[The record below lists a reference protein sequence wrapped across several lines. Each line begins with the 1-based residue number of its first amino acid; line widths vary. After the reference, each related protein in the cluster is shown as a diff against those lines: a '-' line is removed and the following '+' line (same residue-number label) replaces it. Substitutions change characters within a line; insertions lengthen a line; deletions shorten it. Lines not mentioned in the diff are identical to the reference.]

1 MRHDHNTLPRVGAAG
16 KIPMAAVG
24 ALLLCVFFAV
34 VGGSRVHSAPPAH
47 QVAMLA
53 DGTVVTLE
61 GVTYGRERRF
71 GGMSIEQIPGTGDAT
86 PDTQDAIILWTRAV
100 RPAAGRNARVGF
112 QPGPIHIFD
121 DAGKECISCESVA
134 QARYLPN
141 NGHAFML
148 YAWPRR
154 SAEFSVEISYSYDP
168 RHPAIVKFRVANPHP
183 VRTPPYTP
191 MPAPITRRDAD
202 LEVTLD
208 GLHQMPP
215 PMYRGG
221 PIGRQELENRLQPLH
236 TMASFR
242 MKFHGQPTQEWIPT
256 EALIT
261 DSTGNAYNGEASNL
275 YQPGRYPLTYY
286 RSDRD
291 EPLKIGAWFHRT
303 ANATFAPQ
311 ETMALNNLPMR
322 LGSYLRTPGAT
333 ARLADVTLEMSEIGE
348 VECVGKRTM
357 VKLNVYGGDPHLA
370 LLMQVRNERG
380 KSANGIGPNEQ
391 AKWITGAM
399 RAPEKFRDE
408 ETANPAPHRCAEFLM
423 DLPRGTSRI
432 SLTIAVNRSHFFE
445 FTPTPTVL
453 HDLPAR

>member
-1 MRHDHNTLPRVGAAG
+1 MRYDHNTLPRIGAAG
-16 KIPMAAVG
+16 KTPLAAAVG
-24 ALLLCVFFAV
+24 ALLLGGFFAF
-34 VGGSRVHSAPPAH
+34 VGSAHVHSAPPAH
-47 QVAMLA
+47 QAPTLA

-71 GGMSIEQIPGTGDAT
+71 GGMSIEQVPGMGDAT

-100 RPAAGRNARVGF
+100 RPAAGGNARVGL
-112 QPGPIHIFD
+112 QPNLVHIFD
-121 DAGKECISCESVA
+121 DAGRECISYEAMA
-134 QARYLPN
+134 QTRYLPN

-168 RHPAIVKFRVANPHP
+168 RHPAAVKFRVVNPHP
-183 VRTPPYTP
+183 VRTSPYTP
-191 MPAPITRRDAD
+191 TPAPITRRDAD

-208 GLHQMPP
+208 GLHQMPT
-215 PMYRGG
+215 PMDGGG
-221 PIGRQELENRLQPLH
+221 PRDRMMMLSRIQYLH
-236 TMASFR
+236 TMAGFHYR
-242 MKFHGQPTQEWIPT
+242 FHGQVTQEWLPT

-261 DSTGNAYNGEASNL
+261 DSTGNVYSSEASNL

-291 EPLKIGAWFHRT
+291 EPLKIGAWFYRT
-303 ANATFAPQ
+303 ADATFAPQ
-311 ETMALNNLPMR
+311 ETIALNNLPMH
-322 LGSYLRTPGAT
+322 LGSYLHTPGAT
-333 ARLADVTLEMSEIGE
+333 ARLGDLTLEMSEVGE

-380 KSANGIGPNEQ
+380 KSANGIGPNEL
-391 AKWITGAM
+391 AKWITGTM

-408 ETANPAPHRCAEFLM
+408 ETANPAHRCAEFLM

-432 SLTIAVNRSHFFE
+432 SLTIAVNRAHYFE

-453 HDLPAR
+453 NDLPVR